1 MSAAGALFA
10 QAAARQDWTAA
21 AAALS
26 QLCALAKKQAQREA
40 LQKELRR
47 DALHAALACPEPK
60 ARKNAARLLSAV
72 GDAGD
77 APALAAALGRE
88 GTRYVMPSLLL
99 ALGAVGGDAA
109 AAAQRAYLPPE
120 PAGPEEQKHC
130 EQIAAA
136 HRLALDRCCAETPAP
151 LHSLRAPREA
161 LLRPPAGL
169 AEALLDE
176 LAALRIPAAA
186 AEGGVRVRASSLD
199 ALYRARCFFE
209 ILLPCGRAPL
219 APEAVARAA
228 RSGWESLCGGAPDAP
243 DAPALP
249 YRVELQR
256 YEGDR
261 AGFIR
266 ALARAVGGRNQPGHY
281 AFELRV
287 VCRGAQAD
295 VFVVPA
301 AVPDARFAYR
311 TAAVPAAIHPVT
323 AAALMRLAAM
333 RLAGRARLR
342 VYDPCCG
349 GGTLLVEAA
358 RAMDCAALLG
368 TDVSPAAVA
377 IARQSLRA
385 AGLRGAVLRRD
396 CLRFDPGA
404 PLDLV
409 AANLPFGNRVGSH
422 AANAPLYRGL
432 AARLGALLRPGGLAL
447 LYTAEGRLLANILRG
462 APGLAVEAVYATE
475 AGGLAPRAFFIRRA

>member
-77 APALAAALGRE
+77 APALAAAL
-88 GTRYVMPSLLL
+88 
-99 ALGAVGGDAA
+99 
-109 AAAQRAYLPPE
+109 RAYVPPE

-209 ILLPCGRAPL
+209 ILLPCGRVPL

-243 DAPALP
+243 
-249 YRVELQR
+249 RC
-256 YEGDR
+256 
-261 AGFIR
+261 
-266 ALARAVGGRNQPGHY
+266 ARA
-281 AFELRV
+281 ALS
-287 VCRGAQAD
+287 RGI
-295 VFVVPA
+295 A
-301 AVPDARFAYR
+301 AV
-311 TAAVPAAIHPVT
+311 
-323 AAALMRLAAM
+323 
-333 RLAGRARLR
+333 
-342 VYDPCCG
+342 
-349 GGTLLVEAA
+349 
-358 RAMDCAALLG
+358 
-368 TDVSPAAVA
+368 
-377 IARQSLRA
+377 
-385 AGLRGAVLRRD
+385 
-396 CLRFDPGA
+396 
-404 PLDLV
+404 
-409 AANLPFGNRVGSH
+409 
-422 AANAPLYRGL
+422 
-432 AARLGALLRPGGLAL
+432 
-447 LYTAEGRLLANILRG
+447 
-462 APGLAVEAVYATE
+462 
-475 AGGLAPRAFFIRRA
+475 